1 MKPEQP
7 ENVPPAPRLVRGAF
21 VLHAPR
27 SFGLSSNCGAAFNP
41 TERIQDDHHAMRMI
55 TAAVTVALLGANWW
69 DQSFN
74 DGHWARAVEL
84 TLVSVR
90 QTLGV

>member
-1 MKPEQP
+1 
-7 ENVPPAPRLVRGAF
+7 
-21 VLHAPR
+21 
-27 SFGLSSNCGAAFNP
+27 
-41 TERIQDDHHAMRMI
+41 MRMI
-55 TAAVTVALLGANWW
+55 TAAITVGLLGANWW